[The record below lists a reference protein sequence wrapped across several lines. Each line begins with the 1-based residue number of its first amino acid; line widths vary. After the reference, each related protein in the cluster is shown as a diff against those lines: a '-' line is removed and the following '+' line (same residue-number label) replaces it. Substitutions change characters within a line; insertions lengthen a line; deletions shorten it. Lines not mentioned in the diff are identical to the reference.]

1 MSMEHQQGPSKK
13 PYTTPVLTVHGS
25 VQKLTESFGPSGDLK
40 QLIVSVAASDSFRM
54 RLAEGAGQ

>member
-25 VQKLTESFGPSGDLK
+25 VQKLTENSNGAATDGKNGSNIGGPG
-40 QLIVSVAASDSFRM
+40 
-54 RLAEGAGQ
+54 